1 MFFKLLKEAF
11 KVKQVRS
18 KILFTIFIVF
28 VFRIGTSITVPWVNA
43 NSLNALSGLSFLNM
57 LSLVSGNAMKNFS
70 VFALGVSPYITAS
83 IVVQLLQ
90 MDLLPKFVEWGKQ
103 GEVGRRK
110 LNQAT
115 RYIALVLAFVQSVG
129 ITAGFNALSGAK
141 LLTVPLTPQVF
152 LVIGGILT
160 AGSMIVTWLGEQ
172 ITDKGYGNGVSM
184 IIFAGIVASIPD
196 MVKGIYVDYFVNVPS
211 SRLTSSLIFVA
222 ILIVAVLL
230 IVYFTTYVEQAKY
243 KIPIQYTKVAQ
254 GAPSS
259 SYLPLK
265 INPAGVIPVIFASS
279 ITAAPAA
286 ILQFVSA
293 SGLNWEW
300 VKTAQE
306 LVSTSTP
313 TGVALYALL
322 IILFTF
328 FYTFVQ
334 INPEKA
340 AENLQKSG
348 AYIHGVRPGK
358 GTEEYM
364 SKLLRRLATV
374 GSLFLGVI
382 SILPIVAKDVF
393 GLSEVVAFGGTS
405 LLIIISTGI
414 EGIKQ
419 LEGYLLKRKYVG
431 FMNTTE

>member
-1 MFFKLLKEAF
+1 MFFKLLREAF

-196 MVKGIYVDYFVNVPS
+196 MIKGIYVDYFVNVPS

-222 ILIVAVLL
+222 ILIIAVLL

-374 GSLFLGVI
+374 GSIFLGVI
-382 SILPIVAKDVF
+382 SILPFVAKDLF

-431 FMNTTE
+431 FLDTTE

>member
-1 MFFKLLKEAF
+1 MFFKLLKEAL

-152 LVIGGILT
+152 LVIGAILT

-222 ILIVAVLL
+222 ILIIAVLL

-374 GSLFLGVI
+374 GSIFLGVI
-382 SILPIVAKDVF
+382 SILPIVAKDLF

-431 FMNTTE
+431 FLDTTE

>member
-1 MFFKLLKEAF
+1 MFFKLLREAF

-115 RYIALVLAFVQSVG
+115 RYISLVLAFVQSVG

-152 LVIGGILT
+152 LIIGGILT

-196 MVKGIYVDYFVNVPS
+196 MIKGIYVDYFVNVPS

-313 TGVALYALL
+313 SGVALYALL

-374 GSLFLGVI
+374 GSIFLGVI
-382 SILPIVAKDVF
+382 SILPIVAKDLF

-431 FMNTTE
+431 FLDTTE

>member
-1 MFFKLLKEAF
+1 
-11 KVKQVRS
+11 
-18 KILFTIFIVF
+18 
-28 VFRIGTSITVPWVNA
+28 
-43 NSLNALSGLSFLNM
+43 
-57 LSLVSGNAMKNFS
+57 
-70 VFALGVSPYITAS
+70 
-83 IVVQLLQ
+83 
-90 MDLLPKFVEWGKQ
+90 
-103 GEVGRRK
+103 
-110 LNQAT
+110 
-115 RYIALVLAFVQSVG
+115 
-129 ITAGFNALSGAK
+129 
-141 LLTVPLTPQVF
+141 
-152 LVIGGILT
+152 
-160 AGSMIVTWLGEQ
+160 MIVTWLGEQ

-184 IIFAGIVASIPD
+184 IIFAGIVASIPE
-196 MVKGIYVDYFVNVPS
+196 MIHGIYVDYFVNIPS
-211 SRLTSSLIFVA
+211 DRLTSSIIFVV
-222 ILIVAVLL
+222 ILIIAVLL
-230 IVYFTTYVEQAKY
+230 IVYFTTYVQQAEY

-265 INPAGVIPVIFASS
+265 VNPAGVIPVIFASS

-293 SGLNWEW
+293 TGHDWAW
-300 VKTAQE
+300 VRTAQE
-306 LVSTSTP
+306 MLSTTSP
-313 TGVALYALL
+313 TGVAMYALL

-358 GTEEYM
+358 GTEEFM

-393 GLSEVVAFGGTS
+393 GLSEAVAFGGTS

-431 FMNTTE
+431 FMDKTE

>member
-1 MFFKLLKEAF
+1 MFFKLLREAF

-196 MVKGIYVDYFVNVPS
+196 MVKGIYVDYFVNVPN

-222 ILIVAVLL
+222 ILIIAVLL

-374 GSLFLGVI
+374 GSIFLGVI
-382 SILPIVAKDVF
+382 SILPIVAKDLF

-431 FMNTTE
+431 FLDTTE

>member
-1 MFFKLLKEAF
+1 MFFKLLKDAF

-18 KILFTIFIVF
+18 KILFTIFIIL
-28 VFRIGTSITVPWVNA
+28 VFRIGTTITVPGVNA
-43 NSLNALSGLSFLNM
+43 KILNNLQDVSFLNM
-57 LSLVSGNAMKNFS
+57 LSLVSGNAMRNFS

-115 RYIALVLAFVQSVG
+115 RYISLVLAFVQSIG
-129 ITAGFNALSGAK
+129 ITATFHTLSQAK
-141 LLTVPLTPQVF
+141 LVATPNTKTY
-152 LVIGGILT
+152 LLIGAILT
-160 AGSMIVTWLGEQ
+160 TGSMIVTWLGEQ

-196 MVKGIYVDYFVNVPS
+196 MIKGIYVDYFVNVPS

-222 ILIVAVLL
+222 ILIVAVLV

-265 INPAGVIPVIFASS
+265 LNPAGVIPVIFASS

-374 GSLFLGVI
+374 GSIFLGVI
-382 SILPIVAKDVF
+382 SILPIVAKDLF

-431 FMNTTE
+431 FLDTTE

>member
-1 MFFKLLKEAF
+1 MFFKLLREAF

-152 LVIGGILT
+152 LIIGGILT

-196 MVKGIYVDYFVNVPS
+196 MIKGIYVDYFVNVPS

-374 GSLFLGVI
+374 GSIFLGVI
-382 SILPIVAKDVF
+382 SILPIVAKDLF

-431 FMNTTE
+431 FLDTTE

>member
-1 MFFKLLKEAF
+1 MFFKLLREAL

-222 ILIVAVLL
+222 ILIIAVLL

-382 SILPIVAKDVF
+382 SILPIVAKDLF

-431 FMNTTE
+431 FMDRTE

>member
-1 MFFKLLKEAF
+1 MFFKLLKEAL

-152 LVIGGILT
+152 LVIGAILT

-222 ILIVAVLL
+222 ILIIAVLL

-293 SGLNWEW
+293 SGLDWEW

-382 SILPIVAKDVF
+382 SILPIVAKDLF

-431 FMNTTE
+431 FLDTTE

>member
-1 MFFKLLKEAF
+1 MFFKLLREAF
-11 KVKQVRS
+11 KVKQVRL

-115 RYIALVLAFVQSVG
+115 RYIALVLAFVQSIG

-152 LVIGGILT
+152 LVIGAILT

-196 MVKGIYVDYFVNVPS
+196 MIKGIYVDYFVNVPS

-230 IVYFTTYVEQAKY
+230 IVYFTTYVQQAEY

-293 SGLNWEW
+293 SGLDWAW
-300 VKTAQE
+300 VRSAQE
-306 LVSTSTP
+306 LLSTTAP
-313 TGVALYALL
+313 TGIALYALL

-382 SILPIVAKDVF
+382 SILPIVAKDLF